1 MIVGKNLTAETA
13 IFCSNFHL
21 PSSIFHH
28 PLFFVFREQGFV
40 DSFDES
46 GEDFAGAAFD
56 EFAGAVLDHVFHR
69 LGPADGTGELG
80 DQVSLDFFLVGLGQ
94 SREVLIDRDL
104 CILEVGSMDAF
115 CQFLGGGLHERRME
129 GTVDHQA
136 FGDFGAC
143 GFGLF
148 DGEVDP

>member
-28 PLFFVFREQGFV
+28 PLFIVFSKQGFV

-56 EFAGAVLDHVFHR
+56 EFAGAVLDHVLDG
-69 LGPADGTGELG
+69 LGPADRAGELR
-80 DQVSLDFFLVGLGQ
+80 DQVGLDFFLVIAEQIEFAHGVFHQGE
-94 SREVLIDRDL
+94 SHGAV
-104 CILEVGSMDAF
+104 F
-115 CQFLGGGLHERRME
+115 KFL
-129 GTVDHQA
+129 V
-136 FGDFGAC
+136 
-143 GFGLF
+143 
-148 DGEVDP
+148 